1 MTRFSTFALAVGMTL
16 SLAFAQL
23 SGTSSAEEHA
33 KAGAGAESCVK
44 CGAPCP
50 EGTTSPST

>member
-16 SLAFAQL
+16 SLAFAQP
-23 SGTSSAEEHA
+23 SGTSSAEEDA
-33 KAGAGAESCVK
+33 KPAAGAESCAE

-50 EGTTSPST
+50 EETASPAT